1 MTAYKDFRK
10 GILGDLLGLYE
21 AKFAEQLN
29 EIFNSERFVKA
40 LQTMLAT
47 SEEFRKVVGKGI
59 ETALTNLEF
68 PTGADFEKLAERI
81 EHLENTLFDVRS
93 EIHGLKRTLEKNE
106 AAKCDC
112 GCKEELALI
121 GEKIDAM
128 LDCFEL
134 VCEDGAEMD
143 ACGCGCSEYDEFE
156 EFDFEPAHEAHTHVS
171 KEAEAKPKADEK
183 PAKAKKEK
191 AVKEAAKPKEQ
202 PKRQSKSASGKK
214 AK

>member
-21 AKFAEQLN
+21 AKVAEQLN
-29 EIFNSERFVKA
+29 EIFNSERVVKT
-40 LQTMLAT
+40 LQTVLAT

-93 EIHGLKRTLEKNE
+93 EIHGLKKALEKGE
-106 AAKCDC
+106 GAECGC
-112 GCKEELALI
+112 GCKEELAAI
-121 GEKIDAM
+121 SEK
-128 LDCFEL
+128 LDVVLDLFEL
-134 VCEDGAEMD
+134 VEVEGEDDGV
-143 ACGCGCSEYDEFE
+143 CGCGCSEYDEFE
-156 EFDFEPAHEAHTHVS
+156 EFDFEPANESRASVR
-171 KEAEAKPKADEK
+171 KEAEAKPKAAEK
-183 PAKAKKEK
+183 PAKAKKET
-191 AVKEAAKPKEQ
+191 AVKEAAKPKEE
-202 PKRQSKSASGKK
+202 PKRQRKSASGKK